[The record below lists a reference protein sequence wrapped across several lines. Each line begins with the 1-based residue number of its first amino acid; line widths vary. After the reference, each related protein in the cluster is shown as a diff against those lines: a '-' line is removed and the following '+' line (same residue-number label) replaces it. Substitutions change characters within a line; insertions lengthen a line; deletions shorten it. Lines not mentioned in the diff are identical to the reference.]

1 LEQHRGAADQGK
13 RSAELQRGKW
23 VLPADEVLQERR
35 SQDDCDDA
43 DDLGSQIHQAHRAAI
58 RFSGLMNTL

>member
-1 LEQHRGAADQGK
+1 LEQRRGAADQGK

-43 DDLGSQIHQAHRAAI
+43 DDLGS
-58 RFSGLMNTL
+58 